1 MAKKD
6 FELRGFLVGHPDFP
20 DAQPG
25 DVLRLEV
32 GDDGLP
38 TSELLRQ
45 RTRPL
50 ADRKEAE
57 GEAMTDKEA
66 KGKAKEI
73 IDGAKA
79 SAKEIIAK
87 AETDA
92 AEYVKDMK
100 AKADKALEDATVE
113 AQKLID
119 AAKP

>member
-1 MAKKD
+1 MIMKKKD

-57 GEAMTDKEA
+57 GGAMTDKEA

-79 SAKEIIAK
+79 SAKEIIEK
-87 AETDA
+87 AEADA
-92 AEYVKDMK
+92 AAIV
-100 AKADKALEDATVE
+100 DKANADA
-113 AQKLID
+113 AALMD
-119 AAKP
+119 AAKS